1 MHEQVKRI
9 HSIQNDIDA
18 FQAGC
23 DELIAT
29 QAASENEPAEEA
41 EDFRADRFLQSA
53 LSLQT
58 EFIGRALLE
67 VGVWR
72 ECDGR
77 SMTRPRGSTG
87 V

>member
-29 QAASENEPAEEA
+29 QATSENEPAEEA

-67 VGVWR
+67 VGVGHG
-72 ECDGR
+72 CDGR
-77 SMTRPRGSTG
+77 SMTRRRASTG